1 MVIKWLM
8 IVLGVLLT
16 AGTAVFVA
24 GEFALVALDPSVVDA
39 RAQAG
44 DKRAGRVSKALRH
57 LSTLL
62 SGAQVGI
69 TLTTILLGYTMQAAL
84 NELLSQWLSPWLG
97 QTLAATIA
105 VVSAIIIVNAFSM
118 VFGELIPKNATL
130 ADPLAAAGFVTPF
143 ITGFTWLFRPLV
155 NLLNGMANALLSRFG
170 IEAAEEASGARS
182 AGELTALL
190 RRSAEEGTLEVSTAR
205 LLTRSLGVDELS
217 AVDVMTDR
225 GRIHWLEESSTAADL
240 VALASQT
247 GHSRFPVFGDSPDDV
262 LGLVNL
268 RRAIAVPYERR
279 AQVPV
284 TSSSI
289 MTPAPRVPETMPLAS
304 LLVEL
309 RGYGEQESFGL
320 QMAIVVDE
328 YGGTAGVVTLEDAVE
343 EIVGEVSDE
352 HDRRRAGIHLD
363 SAGRW
368 IAPGWSRPDEF
379 TARTTIRIPDDGP
392 YETLGG
398 LVMNELGR
406 IPQIGD
412 EVTLPT
418 CTILVDAMEGRRV
431 TRVRITPVEQELEAL
446 Q

>member
-105 VVSAIIIVNAFSM
+105 VVSALIVVNAFSM

-143 ITGFTWLFRPLV
+143 ITGFTWIFRPLV
-155 NLLNGMANALLSRFG
+155 DLLNGMANAILKRFG

-182 AGELTALL
+182 ASELTALL

-225 GRIHWLEESSTAADL
+225 GRIHWLEESATAADL

-368 IAPGWSRPDEF
+368 IAPGWSRPDEV
-379 TARTTIRIPDDGP
+379 TARTAIRIPDDGP

>member
-105 VVSAIIIVNAFSM
+105 VVSALIIVNAFSM

-268 RRAIAVPYERR
+268 RRAIGVP
-279 AQVPV
+279 
-284 TSSSI
+284 
-289 MTPAPRVPETMPLAS
+289 
-304 LLVEL
+304 
-309 RGYGEQESFGL
+309 
-320 QMAIVVDE
+320 
-328 YGGTAGVVTLEDAVE
+328 
-343 EIVGEVSDE
+343 
-352 HDRRRAGIHLD
+352 
-363 SAGRW
+363 
-368 IAPGWSRPDEF
+368 
-379 TARTTIRIPDDGP
+379 
-392 YETLGG
+392 
-398 LVMNELGR
+398 
-406 IPQIGD
+406 
-412 EVTLPT
+412 
-418 CTILVDAMEGRRV
+418 
-431 TRVRITPVEQELEAL
+431 
-446 Q
+446 

>member
-105 VVSAIIIVNAFSM
+105 VVSALIIVNAFSM

-143 ITGFTWLFRPLV
+143 ITGFTWIFRPLV
-155 NLLNGMANALLSRFG
+155 DLLNGMANAILKRFG

-182 AGELTALL
+182 ASELTALL

-225 GRIHWLEESSTAADL
+225 GRIHWLEESATAADL

-368 IAPGWSRPDEF
+368 IAPGWSRPDEV
-379 TARTTIRIPDDGP
+379 TARTAIRILDDGP

>member
-44 DKRAGRVSKALRH
+44 DKRAGRVAKALRH

-69 TLTTILLGYTMQAAL
+69 TLTTILRGYTMQAAL
-84 NELLSQWLSPWLG
+84 NQLLSQWLSPWLG

-105 VVSAIIIVNAFSM
+105 VVSALIIVNAFSM

-225 GRIHWLEESSTAADL
+225 GRIHWLEESATAADL

-320 QMAIVVDE
+320 QMAIGVDE

-368 IAPGWSRPDEF
+368 IAPGWSRPDEV
-379 TARTTIRIPDDGP
+379 TARTAIRILDDGP

-412 EVTLPT
+412 EVTLST